1 MQNKGKNVNYKL
13 KYSRIIPFKGFGS
26 CTVFN
31 SIYRNIKYKDTPI
44 SNETLNHELTHIMQC
59 RDFHLWYF
67 GFIIFY
73 IWYVLEWLLKL
84 PSALFGYRPYYS
96 ISFEQAAYR
105 NQSNNNYLKERKHFD
120 WMKYIFKL
128 KKK

>member
-1 MQNKGKNVNYKL
+1 MKKDIDIKL
-13 KYSRIIPFKGFGS
+13 KYSKIIPFKGFGS

-44 SNETLNHELTHIMQC
+44 SNETLNHELIHIMQC

-67 GFIIFY
+67 GYFIFY
-73 IWYVLEWLLKL
+73 ILYFIEWLIKCLFA
-84 PSALFGYRPYYS
+84 PFGYRAYYG
-96 ISFEQAAYR
+96 ISFEQEAYR
-105 NQSNNNYLKERKHFD
+105 NQTNSNYLQERKHFA